1 MFREK
6 FTYSSRGYVFCNK
19 KETNFMRLSFA
30 SCELEE
36 IDKGVDILKEV
47 LEGESNENGIYLP
60 II

>member
-1 MFREK
+1 
-6 FTYSSRGYVFCNK
+6 
-19 KETNFMRLSFA
+19 
-30 SCELEE
+30 LEE